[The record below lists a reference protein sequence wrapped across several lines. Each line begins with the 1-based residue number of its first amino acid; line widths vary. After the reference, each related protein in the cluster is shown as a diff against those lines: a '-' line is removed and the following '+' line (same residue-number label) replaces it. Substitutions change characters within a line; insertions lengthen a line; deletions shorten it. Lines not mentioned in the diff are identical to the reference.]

1 MTFRLISSILTLLYT
16 LGPGLLS
23 LTHPLNA
30 QEITL
35 SLNGPIYTQLDP
47 IAYTVTIQPK
57 QRISING
64 LARLIKYKEVD
75 LKQVGELQ
83 YYSFKT
89 RKWKPMGLYPGMD
102 WSDIWTYTNLD
113 SLVKVYN
120 KYYHESNYVTK
131 RSGDTLSFE
140 GFLIP
145 VTPQVKIETVHVM
158 DPYGWESYFKSVTK
172 AKDYYIFEPDSIKIR
187 FKLNNKGR
195 KRYSNELMVRYTES
209 KAFTDLFLNHL
220 EFPFLYTYFFGK
232 LPAHVHSHYRK
243 LDMPQM
249 ENMPSLAELDS
260 LFGVAASLCKD
271 KALCEYVRIFPALFY
286 SRGAFIYKYNLNAYY
301 FNKQVNPA
309 ETVRRLN
316 WLMQEYP
323 KIESKYLKELILFH
337 LNRATYAVVLDKSEI
352 EAISQFVFFYRS
364 IKE

>member
-1 MTFRLISSILTLLYT
+1 M
-16 LGPGLLS
+16 
-23 LTHPLNA
+23 PLFYFG
-30 QEITL
+30 Q
-35 SLNGPIYTQLDP
+35 
-47 IAYTVTIQPK
+47 VW

-120 KYYHESNYVTK
+120 RYYHESNYLRK
-131 RSGDTLSFE
+131 GPGDTLRFQR
-140 GFLIP
+140 FLIP
-145 VTPQVKIETVHVM
+145 VIPQVTVRTYRVS
-158 DPYGWESYFKSVTK
+158 DPSPGWESFFKSVTK
-172 AKDYYIFEPDSIKIR
+172 AKDYYVFEPDSIKIR
-187 FKLNNKGR
+187 FKLNSKGR

-220 EFPFLYTYFFGK
+220 EFPFLYTYFFGDIPSYIRCYYHMLQIPPTEHK
-232 LPAHVHSHYRK
+232 
-243 LDMPQM
+243 
-249 ENMPSLAELDS
+249 PSLAKLDS

-286 SRGAFIYKYNLNAYY
+286 SWGAFSQNYNPEAYFY
-301 FNKQVNPA
+301 SKEVIPT
-309 ETVRRLN
+309 EVVLRLN

-323 KIESKYLKELILFH
+323 RIESTYLKELILFH